1 MSDEPK
7 RQQWDAAV
15 ARPVAEQLRS
25 DLLQKCSAV
34 EIAGSLRRGRQ
45 QVGDIE
51 LVLESAPIA
60 DLFGEPSGQT
70 EADVLLSRWLAEGIV
85 EKRRGAAGGT
95 SWGAE
100 IKLAVHVASG
110 IPVDFFSVRPG
121 GWISTLICRTGSRIH
136 NEVVARRALAM
147 MMRWEPYNGIRLR
160 SGELRTFSSEAEFY
174 ALLGWPHLQPYQREP
189 REMLLLGLIDPEPLL
204 ARLGEGSESRRL

>member
-1 MSDEPK
+1 VSAAPK
-7 RQQWDAAV
+7 KQQWDAAV
-15 ARPVAEQLRS
+15 ARPVAEQLRC
-25 DLLQKCSAV
+25 DLLQACTTV

-51 LVLESAPIA
+51 LVMESAPIT

-121 GWISTLICRTGSRIH
+121 GWVSTLICRTGSRIH
-136 NEVVARRALAM
+136 NVVVARRALEM

-160 SGELRTFSSEAEFY
+160 SGELRTFASEAEFY
-174 ALLGWPHLQPYQREP
+174 ALLGWPHLEPCQREP
-189 REMLLLGLIDPEPLL
+189 QEMARQGLIAEPLL
-204 ARLGEGSESRRL
+204 AHLREGSESSTL

>member
-1 MSDEPK
+1 MSADPK

-25 DLLQKCSAV
+25 DLLQHCTAV

-45 QVGDIE
+45 RVGDIE

-70 EADVLLSRWLAEGIV
+70 EADVLLSRWLAEGIL

-100 IKLAVHVASG
+100 NKLAVHVPSG
-110 IPVDFFSVRPG
+110 IPVDFFSARPG
-121 GWISTLICRTGSRIH
+121 GWISILICRTGSRVH
-136 NEVVARRALAM
+136 NEAVARRAMAM
-147 MMRWEPYNGIRLR
+147 MMRWEPYRGIRLR
-160 SGELRTFSSEAEFY
+160 SGELRTFASEAEFY
-174 ALLGWPHLQPYQREP
+174 ALLGWPHLEPCQREP
-189 REMLLLGLIDPEPLL
+189 QEMFRLGLLDSTHID
-204 ARLGEGSESRRL
+204 LGQKDPAPKNL